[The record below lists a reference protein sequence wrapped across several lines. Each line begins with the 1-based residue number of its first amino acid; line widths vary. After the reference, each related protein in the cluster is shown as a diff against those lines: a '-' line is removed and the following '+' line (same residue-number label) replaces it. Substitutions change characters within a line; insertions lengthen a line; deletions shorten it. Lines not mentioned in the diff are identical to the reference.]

1 MAGQGLQMPVMDGYG
16 RKEVLKQAEESGIG
30 VFLIGLEE
38 VTLTADVKKVI
49 GFDSGPANFAHRAR
63 FLGTFDDCSRSLALG
78 TAVGI
83 VRILRKR

>member
-49 GFDSGPANFAHRAR
+49 GF
-63 FLGTFDDCSRSLALG
+63 
-78 TAVGI
+78 
-83 VRILRKR
+83 